1 MFEVKPIAKQAIPRA
16 FEKAERYRL
25 LNEPWEA
32 ESICLDILAIEPDH
46 AQALTCLLLT
56 LTDQFG
62 TGAAP
67 AALIE
72 RARQLLPRMKS
83 EYERTYYAGIIRE
96 RIGKSLLLR
105 HRPNASADAYEYFR
119 AAMIDY
125 ERAEELAPEGHDD
138 ALLRY
143 NCCVR
148 LIQFHRLESS
158 PRYEGEQPLE

>member
-1 MFEVKPIAKQAIPRA
+1 MFEVKPIAKQAIPGA
-16 FEKAERYRL
+16 LEKAERYRL

-46 AQALTCLLLT
+46 AQALTCLLLA

-67 AALIE
+67 APLIE
-72 RARQLLPRMKS
+72 RARQILPRMKGD
-83 EYERTYYAGIIRE
+83 YERAYYTGIIRE

-105 HRPNASADAYEYFR
+105 HRPNATADAYEYFR
-119 AAMIDY
+119 EAMVDY
-125 ERAEELAPEGHDD
+125 ERAEQLAPEGNED

-143 NCCVR
+143 NCCIR
-148 LIQFHRLESS
+148 LIQFHKLEAS
-158 PRYEGEQPLE
+158 RGYDGEQPLE